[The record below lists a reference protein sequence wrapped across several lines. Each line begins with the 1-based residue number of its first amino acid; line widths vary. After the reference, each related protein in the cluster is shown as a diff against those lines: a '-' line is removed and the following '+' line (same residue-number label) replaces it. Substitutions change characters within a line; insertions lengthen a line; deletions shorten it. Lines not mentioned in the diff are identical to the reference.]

1 MDQIYHIGVLFADQA
16 QNGLTHDY
24 FAGIING
31 FKKNMEEAGHNI
43 VFLNCCPSVHN
54 NETLLMQ
61 SRRLKLN
68 GILISCIEY
77 EDPQVVEL
85 LESGIPLI
93 TVDEEIPGI
102 PAVKSDNIK
111 GIQKLVHY
119 IAEMGHKKIA

>member
-1 MDQIYHIGVLFADQA
+1 
-16 QNGLTHDY
+16 
-24 FAGIING
+24 
-31 FKKNMEEAGHNI
+31 
-43 VFLNCCPSVHN
+43 
-54 NETLLMQ
+54 MQ

-119 IAEMGHKKIA
+119 IAEMGHKKIAYILGDSNTVTSIRLKSFYEACDEMGIQIPDTYIRHSKYRDMEKAAYETERGRFQH